1 MPSNDLFGR
10 YKALLVALKAIVK
23 VSQSRVLSDD
33 LDELFSENVNFFVK
47 SYLIS
52 TCTYLEAYLQDLAFD
67 LSQTICARLN
77 AACLP
82 HNFVYWRTAKEI
94 KEKELK
100 FENLNWS
107 LSKKEVAD
115 DLSANPYKTIKIFKF
130 LGVDLSQEEGF
141 IENKDLVAAI
151 VNKRNNIVHHND
163 VANDVSF
170 SDVVSYIDVFIS
182 YMHAIK
188 IAVYSADAGA

>member
-1 MPSNDLFGR
+1 M
-10 YKALLVALKAIVK
+10 
-23 VSQSRVLSDD
+23 
-33 LDELFSENVNFFVK
+33 
-47 SYLIS
+47 
-52 TCTYLEAYLQDLAFD
+52 
-67 LSQTICARLN
+67 
-77 AACLP
+77 
-82 HNFVYWRTAKEI
+82 
-94 KEKELK
+94 
-100 FENLNWS
+100 
-107 LSKKEVAD
+107 
-115 DLSANPYKTIKIFKF
+115 
-130 LGVDLSQEEGF
+130 SQEEGF